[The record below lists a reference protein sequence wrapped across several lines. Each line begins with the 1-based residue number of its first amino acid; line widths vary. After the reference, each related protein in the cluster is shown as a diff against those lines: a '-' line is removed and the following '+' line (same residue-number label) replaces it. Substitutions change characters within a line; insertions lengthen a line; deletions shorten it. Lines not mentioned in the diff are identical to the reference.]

1 MTCPNEPTLLLF
13 AEKIDDSCRR
23 HVDACAECRSTVT
36 ELGRTIDELRA
47 ATPAA
52 EHRVLTLP
60 PPPASS
66 RRLFFA
72 AAAVILVVTG
82 FGLYRP
88 GAGTRPKD
96 PVVSP
101 AKPSPVPAPRDE
113 ASEMAAKG
121 LQWLAK
127 NQKDS
132 GSFGS
137 VGLTGLALQAFF
149 AAGHDENSPD
159 YGGAIRKAL
168 GFLLTCQMQTGEF
181 AGTDLTPTYDN
192 AIAAWALAEAVDG
205 KRSGDPRIRQAAEK
219 SVAFLVSAQNP
230 GKGWRYSSKCGDN
243 DTSVT
248 FWAASALATARRAG
262 MKVPDEALAG
272 AKAWIGQVTDPETL
286 AVGYNAPRTGKVYV
300 PGVND
305 AYQHHPSMS
314 AAGMALRLLAGDA
327 RDAAMVSAVGFLA
340 TDPPSAATVEQQD
353 FYYWHLGTIALFL
366 NVGAE
371 SPLWQD
377 WNARLLKALKVSQQ
391 EDGSWTANDRWAR
404 IEEAG
409 PVYATAINAL
419 TLETARRFKK

>member
-1 MTCPNEPTLLLF
+1 MTCPAEATLLLC
-13 AEKIDDSCRR
+13 AEKLDDSCLG
-23 HVDACAECRSTVT
+23 HVDACAECRATVT
-36 ELGRTIDELRA
+36 ELERTIHELRA
-47 ATPAA
+47 AAPPA
-52 EHRVLTLP
+52 EHRLLTLP
-60 PPPASS
+60 PAPSS

-82 FGLYRP
+82 VGLYR
-88 GAGTRPKD
+88 AGTRPKD
-96 PVVSP
+96 PVLSP

-113 ASEMAAKG
+113 GTEMAAKG

-127 NQKDS
+127 TQKEN

-137 VGLTGLALQAFF
+137 VGLTGLSLQAFF
-149 AAGHDENSPD
+149 AAGHGENSPD
-159 YGGAIRKAL
+159 YGGAVRKGL
-168 GFLLTCQMQTGEF
+168 GFLLTCQTQTGEF
-181 AGTDLTPTYDN
+181 AGTELKPIYDN
-192 AIAAWALAEAVDG
+192 AIAGWALIEAVDG
-205 KRSGDPRIRQAAEK
+205 KRSADPRVRQAAEK
-219 SVAFLVSAQNP
+219 AVAFLVSAQNP

-262 MKVPDEALAG
+262 LKVPDEALAG
-272 AKAWIGQVTDPETL
+272 AKAWVQAATDPETL

-300 PGVND
+300 PGVNET
-305 AYQHHPSMS
+305 YQHHASMS

-391 EDGSWTANDRWAR
+391 DDGSWTPNDRWAK

-419 TLETARRFKK
+419 TLETARRFGRR

>member
-1 MTCPNEPTLLLF
+1 MTCPNEPALLLF
-13 AEKIDDSCRR
+13 AEQLDDSCRG
-23 HVDACAECRSTVT
+23 HVDACVDCRTTVK
-36 ELGRTIDELRA
+36 ELERTIDELRA
-47 ATPAA
+47 AAPAA
-52 EHRVLTLP
+52 EQRLLAL

-82 FGLYRP
+82 AGLYRLS
-88 GAGTRPKD
+88 AGTRPKD
-96 PVVSP
+96 PAPTP
-101 AKPSPVPAPRDE
+101 AKPSPAPAPRDE
-113 ASEMAAKG
+113 GSEMAAKG

-149 AAGHDENSPD
+149 AAGHDENSAA

-168 GFLLTCQMQTGEF
+168 GFLLTCQNRTGEF
-181 AGTDLTPTYDN
+181 AGTDLKPTYDN
-192 AIAAWALAEAVDG
+192 AIAAWALIEAVEG
-205 KRSGDPRIRQAAEK
+205 KRSSDPRVRQAAEK

-230 GKGWRYSSKCGDN
+230 GKGWRYSAKCGDN

-262 MKVPDEALAG
+262 MKVPDESLAG
-272 AKAWIGQVTDPETL
+272 AKAWVSQVTDPETL

-300 PGVND
+300 PGINE

-314 AAGMALRLLAGDA
+314 AAGMALRLLAGDP
-327 RDAAMVSAVGFLA
+327 RDPSMVSAVGFLA

-371 SPLWQD
+371 SPVWQD

-391 EDGSWTANDRWAR
+391 EDGSWSATDRWAK

-409 PVYATAINAL
+409 PMYATAINAL
-419 TLETARRFKK
+419 TLETTRRFARR